1 MGPNAL
7 LPLTLCFA
15 LMVQHDVNFPP
26 DDPTEAVTTG
36 VDDQDGQR
44 HFGKYRLLSTLGTGG
59 MGEVYLAEDVESGNQ
74 VALKLLRQ
82 QASSRLR
89 LRRRFERESVVV
101 QELEHDHIVP
111 LLDSGIEDGTQYLV
125 MRYIDGVTLADR
137 IAHLSGENN
146 NDTASFSSGTLN
158 GTTDRPAG
166 DDIAGRE
173 SDSFEFIA
181 NSIADIAEALQEAHN
196 NGVIHRDVKPSNL
209 LFSSD
214 DRIWLTDFGLAFT
227 DDEKTALT
235 VTGDILGTPAYMSP
249 EQTSGVSSNVTAQAD
264 IYSLGVTLYE
274 WATLQRAFSGTREQI
289 LNQVALGSHTP
300 AGKCRAD
307 LPRPLQAIIGKAMA
321 VSPERRYAT
330 ASELA
335 SDLRR
340 FANHQTVSAKL
351 PGWSERLF
359 RWSERN
365 PMVALASLIGMV
377 TTIIA
382 VIATISIYS
391 GRLMSI
397 NTALDAT
404 NEELSRT
411 NVELATSEEELRQYL
426 YVADMTLAY
435 QAYASHNFVEARKL
449 LQKYAPKKD
458 SSRDES
464 MTHAKPHFAWQLLDR
479 LTKEQPSAL
488 LTTHD
493 GKANEVAVSND
504 GKLVLS
510 VGEEGQL
517 HVIDLQKQ
525 KVLHRHQV
533 GNQLNAVAL
542 SPDNQR
548 FVTGL
553 NGSLGY
559 NLVVV
564 GDVQTGEVVESM
576 VGHQNTI
583 ESVAYSLDGQ
593 YVASAERYRSVQIHN
608 IEGELVER
616 YESDT
621 RNECLEFI
629 GDHWN
634 VALLENPEDTEAR
647 VFVWDKDTEKTYSL
661 PTIVAPSSFAFSRP
675 LRESGEL
682 RLVTCNSDMVQVVDG
697 KGRELVAYF
706 EDIPGRIRCVDI
718 TDDGR
723 YVCAGVDE
731 GMILLWDLY
740 QRTNGKR
747 LIHTHVIQASEKGIS
762 SIKFVASDQGVP
774 RIITSS
780 LDGTVRLWDASDL
793 IWKTPGSDLFA
804 SEQYRLHNTYTPS
817 QGDSNVYVRF
827 RGGIVGHYSHQSGV
841 DDMRSIGNYPCE
853 AGLAIALA
861 PDGRRM
867 AIGSSNGVVIADSI
881 TGEVETTIAP
891 PEAEKTCR
899 GLLFFDD
906 LLVTLFND
914 RMLLHLADDFSF
926 VDEFD
931 TEDGNLLEL
940 CRVPNEDTLIVMG
953 ANHLYRF
960 ADQKLSL
967 LERVDESEAYAG
979 VCFDSKGKQFL
990 TSHHNRVIRIRS
1002 YPELEPI
1009 ATLKGHRH
1017 NAIDHLFLD
1026 DDQTVVTSM
1035 VDSTIRFWD
1044 LKTERQFGNVGLGKP
1059 AFHNLQFIK
1068 EKNAIFAGHTDSP
1081 AIVLSASAE

>member
-1 MGPNAL
+1 MN
-7 LPLTLCFA
+7 LPT
-15 LMVQHDVNFPP
+15 DN
-26 DDPTEAVTTG
+26 PTEGAGTEAG
-36 VDDQDGQR
+36 GFNESLE
-44 HFGKYRLLSTLGTGG
+44 HFGNYRVIRTLGTGG
-59 MGEVYLAEDVESGNQ
+59 MGEVYLAEDVTTGQ
-74 VALKLLRQ
+74 KVALKLLQHRASK
-82 QASSRLR
+82 QAR
-89 LRRRFERESVVV
+89 LRRRFERESTLI
-101 QELEHDHIVP
+101 QDLQHDHIVP
-111 LLDSGIEDGTQYLV
+111 LLDSGVDEGTQYLV
-125 MRYIDGVTLADR
+125 MRYIDGQTLADR
-137 IAHLSGENN
+137 ISQESG
-146 NDTASFSSGTLN
+146 NDDTRTCSPGPSSETVNTRISVEAGSAS
-158 GTTDRPAG
+158 
-166 DDIAGRE
+166 

-181 NSIADIAEALQEAHN
+181 DSIANVADALQVAHN
-196 NGVIHRDVKPSNL
+196 DRVIHRDVKPSNL
-209 LFSSD
+209 MFDSD
-214 DRIWLTDFGLAFT
+214 GKIWLTDFGLAFT
-227 DDEKTALT
+227 EDENTALT
-235 VTGDILGTPAYMSP
+235 MTGDVLGTPAYMSP
-249 EQTSGVSSNVTAQAD
+249 EQTSGATTATTPQSD

-274 WATLQRAFSGTREQI
+274 WATLQRAYSGSREQI
-289 LNQVALGSHTP
+289 LNQVTQGAHSP
-300 AGKCRAD
+300 AGSVRPE
-307 LPRPLQAIIGKAMA
+307 LPRPLQAIIGKAMSLTPA
-321 VSPERRYAT
+321 NRYAT
-330 ASELA
+330 AAEFA
-335 SDLRR
+335 NDLRR
-340 FANHQTVSAKL
+340 FATKKPVTAKM

-365 PMVALASLIGMV
+365 PMVALVSLIGMV

-449 LQKYAPKKD
+449 LQKYSPKEKSNLNRVGED
-458 SSRDES
+458 
-464 MTHAKPHFAWQLLDR
+464 AKPHFAWQLLDR
-479 LTKEQPSAL
+479 LTTELPSVL
-488 LTTHD
+488 LTTHE

-504 GKLVLS
+504 GKLALS

-517 HVIDLQKQ
+517 HVIDLETQE
-525 KVLHRHQV
+525 VLHRHQV

-542 SPDNQR
+542 SPDNRR

-559 NLVVV
+559 NLVMV

-583 ESVAYSLDGQ
+583 ESVAYSSNGK
-593 YVASAERYRSVQIHN
+593 YVASAERYRSVQIHSVD
-608 IEGELVER
+608 GDLVER
-616 YESDT
+616 IEGGS
-621 RNECLEFI
+621 RNECLQFV
-629 GDHWN
+629 GDGVS
-634 VALLENPEDTEAR
+634 VASLNDPDQGERR
-647 VFVWDKDTEKTYSL
+647 VFVWDKDSEKSFSL
-661 PTIVAPSSFAFSRP
+661 PIIVASSSFAFSKP
-675 LRESGEL
+675 LHESGEL
-682 RLVTCNSDMVQVVDG
+682 RLVTCNSDKVQVVDG
-697 KGRELVAYF
+697 KECELVAYF

-740 QRTNGKR
+740 QTTNGKR
-747 LIHTHVIQASEKGIS
+747 LIHTNVFQASEKGIS
-762 SIKFVASDQGVP
+762 SVKFVASDQGVP

-804 SEQYRLHNTYTPS
+804 SEKYRLHNSYTPNH
-817 QGDSNVYVRF
+817 GDSNVYVRF
-827 RGGIVGHYSHQSGV
+827 RGGVVGHHNHQSGV
-841 DDMRSIGNYPCE
+841 DDMRHIGNYPCE
-853 AGLAIALA
+853 FGLAIALH

-899 GLLFFDD
+899 GLLFIDG

-914 RMLLHLADDFSF
+914 RMLLHRADDFSF

-931 TEDGNLLEL
+931 TGDGSLLEL
-940 CRVPNEDTLIVMG
+940 CRVPNEDALIVMG
-953 ANHLYRF
+953 ASHLYRF

-979 VCFDSKGKQFL
+979 ICFDSKGKQFL
-990 TSHHNRVIRIRS
+990 SSHHNRVIRIRS

-1026 DDQTVVTSM
+1026 DDQTIVTSM

-1059 AFHNLQFIK
+1059 AFFSLQYIK

-1081 AIVLSASAE
+1081 AVVLSASAE

>member
-1 MGPNAL
+1 
-7 LPLTLCFA
+7 
-15 LMVQHDVNFPP
+15 MVQHDVNFPP

-181 NSIADIAEALQEAHN
+181 SSIADIAEALQEAHN

-300 AGKCRAD
+300 AGKRRAD
-307 LPRPLQAIIGKAMA
+307 LPKPLQAIIGKAMA

-365 PMVALASLIGMV
+365 PLVALVSLIGLV
-377 TTIIA
+377 TTIVA
-382 VIATISIYS
+382 VIATITIYS
-391 GRLMSI
+391 GRLMTI
-397 NTALDAT
+397 NSDLEAT

-411 NVELATSEEELRQYL
+411 NLELATSQEELRKYL

-435 QAYASHNFVEARKL
+435 QAYASHNFSEARKL
-449 LQKYAPKKD
+449 LEQCRPNNKSKRDQSEAP
-458 SSRDES
+458 S
-464 MTHAKPHFAWQLLDR
+464 KPHFAWQLLDR
-479 LTKEQPSAL
+479 LTKEQPSVL

-493 GKANEVAVSND
+493 GDANEIAVSAD

-510 VGEEGQL
+510 VGSEGQL
-517 HVIDLQKQ
+517 HVIDLANQ

-533 GNQLNAVAL
+533 GRQLNAVAI
-542 SPDNQR
+542 SPDGQR

-553 NGSLGY
+553 NASLGY
-559 NLVVV
+559 NEIAI
-564 GDVQTGEVVESM
+564 GDVQTGEVEKTM
-576 VGHQNTI
+576 FGHQNTI
-583 ESVAYSLDGQ
+583 ESVSYSADGQ
-593 YVASAERYRSVQIHN
+593 YVASADRYQDVQIHSVD
-608 IEGELVER
+608 GELIGQ
-616 YESDT
+616 YTSES
-621 RNECLEFI
+621 RNECLDFVGES
-629 GDHWN
+629 WN
-634 VALLENPEDTEAR
+634 VAMLENPDDAEAR
-647 VFVWDKDTEKTYSL
+647 VRIWDKDPDKSYSL
-661 PTIVAPSSFAFSRP
+661 PTIVAPSSFVFSKP
-675 LRESGEL
+675 LPESGEL
-682 RLVTCNSDMVQVVDG
+682 RLVTCNSDMIHVVDG
-697 KGRELVAYF
+697 KERQVVASF

-723 YVCAGVDE
+723 FVCAGVDE
-731 GMILLWDLY
+731 GMVLLWDLY

-747 LIHTHVIQASEKGIS
+747 LIHTNVIQASEKGIS
-762 SIKFVASDQGVP
+762 SIKMIPGDQGVP
-774 RIITSS
+774 RMITSS
-780 LDGTVRLWDASDL
+780 LDGTVRLWDVSDL
-793 IWKTPGSDLFA
+793 VWKTPGSDLVTSQKYRVYDTYA
-804 SEQYRLHNTYTPS
+804 SHHGS
-817 QGDSNVYVRF
+817 SDVYSRF
-827 RGGIVGHYSHQSGV
+827 LGGIVGHYSNQSL
-841 DDMRSIGNYPCE
+841 DDGFRRIGNYPAE
-853 AGLAIALA
+853 VGLSFTLT
-861 PDGRRM
+861 PDGKRM
-867 AIGSSNGVVIADSI
+867 AVGTADEVVIADST
-881 TGEVETTIAP
+881 TGEKVTTISLP
-891 PEAEKTCR
+891 AEKEGGCR
-899 GLLFFDD
+899 D
-906 LLVTLFND
+906 LQFTNDWLVTLFND
-914 RMLLHLADDFSF
+914 RLLIHSADDYSF
-926 VDEFD
+926 VSELYADED
-931 TEDGNLLEL
+931 NLKLL
-940 CRVPNEDTLIVMG
+940 CPVPNDDALIVMG
-953 ANHLYRF
+953 GSHLYRF
-960 ADQKLSL
+960 ADQKLTL
-967 LERVDESEAYAG
+967 MERLDEAEAYAG
-979 VCFDSKGKQFL
+979 ICFDSKGRQLL

-1002 YPELEPI
+1002 YPDLKPV

-1017 NAIDHLFLD
+1017 NAIDQMFLD
-1026 DDQTVVTSM
+1026 EDQTIVTSM

-1044 LKTERQFGNVGLGKP
+1044 LKTERQFGSIGLAKP
-1059 AFHNLQFIK
+1059 AYNNLRFLKDQ
-1068 EKNAIFAGHTDSP
+1068 NALFVSHTDAP
-1081 AIVLSASAE
+1081 AIILEASNAETDD